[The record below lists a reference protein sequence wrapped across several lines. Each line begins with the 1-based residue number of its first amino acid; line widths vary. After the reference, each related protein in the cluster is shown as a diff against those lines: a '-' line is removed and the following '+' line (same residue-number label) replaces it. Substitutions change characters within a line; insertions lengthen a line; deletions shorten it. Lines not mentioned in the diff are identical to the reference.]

1 MLPIPLE
8 NPLIQN
14 RPAGSRDEEGCR
26 ATPLSTLRISCQA
39 PGRMRIRLIA
49 MASPVNWLLIAVLF
63 SPLVGGLLL
72 LALPRK
78 QAVAVSAAQGGG

>member
-1 MLPIPLE
+1 
-8 NPLIQN
+8 
-14 RPAGSRDEEGCR
+14 
-26 ATPLSTLRISCQA
+26 
-39 PGRMRIRLIA
+39 MRIRLIA